1 MKEIWKEIQY
11 DKKYMISNIGNVYS
25 KKNKK
30 ILKLNL
36 IKKGYLRIELS
47 NKKAYLVHRLVAEAF
62 IPNLDNKPQVN
73 HIDGNKQNNRV
84 DNLEWCTQSEN
95 MQHALRTK
103 LKVMP
108 KGKEVYNA
116 RSVLQFDT
124 NNTFIKE
131 WDCISEAQRELHLF
145 HISECCYGKRK
156 KCGNYIW
163 KFKEE

>member
-145 HISECCYGKRK
+145 HISECCYRKRK